1 MKKKVAAI
9 LVLVMVASLSV
20 AGCTVGLPSTS
31 SSSPTPIPT
40 KTPSNL
46 TQVIS
51 ADPNLTTF
59 ASLLKKANLTDVLN
73 GPETFTVFAPDNV
86 AFSQVDT
93 STLASWQNNTTELKS
108 VLWYYIIPK
117 KIPSNEL
124 TGIGTLMTV
133 NGQILPY
140 YVTGTTIR
148 VDNATVTQGDINAA
162 NGVIH
167 KVNSVLASS
176 SNT

>member
-1 MKKKVAAI
+1 MKREVLAI
-9 LVLVMVASLSV
+9 LVLVIVASLSV

-31 SSSPTPIPT
+31 SSSPTPTPT
-40 KTPSNL
+40 TTPGTL

-51 ADPNLTTF
+51 SDPNLTTF
-59 ASLLKKANLTDVLN
+59 ASLLKKANLMDGLN
-73 GPETFTVFAPDNV
+73 GPDTYTVFAPDNV
-86 AFSQVDT
+86 AFSQVNA
-93 STLASWQNNTTELKS
+93 STLAGWQNDTTALRS
-108 VLWYYIIPK
+108 VLWYHIIPK
-117 KIPSNEL
+117 KVPSNEF
-124 TGIGTLMTV
+124 TGIGTVMTA

-167 KVNSVLASS
+167 KVDSVLASPS
-176 SNT
+176 SS

>member
-20 AGCTVGLPSTS
+20 AGCTIGLPSTS
-31 SSSPTPIPT
+31 TSSPTPTPT
-40 KTPSNL
+40 TTPSSL
-46 TQVIS
+46 TQTILS
-51 ADPNLTTF
+51 DPTLTTF
-59 ASLLKKANLTDVLN
+59 ASLLKKANLTDALN

-86 AFSQVDT
+86 AFSQVDA
-93 STLASWQNNTTELKS
+93 SKLAGWQNNTTELRS
-108 VLWYYIIPK
+108 VLWYHIIPK

-133 NGQILPY
+133 NGEILPY

-148 VDNATVTQGDINAA
+148 VDNATVTKGDINAA

-167 KVNSVLASS
+167 KVDSVLASP
-176 SNT
+176 SNI